1 MKKIYLILAV
11 VVLLL
16 TTACGTDTVTPT
28 TATLSSTTADTFIVA
43 TEAETETETQKPTE
57 DKDDVKVSDNVTV
70 ERNEDNANRAESTA
84 NTNGNNSTSQQN
96 NSPAPRP
103 TSAPSKATQSNK
115 TWHNAVYKYVEHPAE
130 TKEVWVVDKES
141 YTYENPIY
149 GDVEYL
155 VCDTCNQDIELLSSH
170 SHDEPFTYHSE
181 IRNEIIDTET
191 VVHPEQGHYETV
203 VIKEAWTEKILI
215 KEAGYY

>member
-1 MKKIYLILAV
+1 MKKVYLILAV

-28 TATLSSTTADTFIVA
+28 TATIASTSSADTFVVA
-43 TEAETETETQKPTE
+43 TENETESPTETQEPTE
-57 DKDDVKVSDNVTV
+57 DKDDVKVSENVTV
-70 ERNEDNANRAESTA
+70 EREENNSNR
-84 NTNGNNSTSQQN
+84 NNSTAQQN
-96 NSPAPRP
+96 SSPTPRP

-115 TWHNAVYKYVEHPAE
+115 TWHNAVYRYVEHPAQ
-130 TKEVWVVDKES
+130 TKEVWIVDKES

-155 VCDTCNQDIELLSSH
+155 VCDTCSQDIKNISSH

-203 VIKEAWTEKILI
+203 VIKEAWTEKVLV

>member
-1 MKKIYLILAV
+1 MKKVYLILAV
-11 VVLLL
+11 IVLLL
-16 TTACGTDTVTPT
+16 TTACGTGTVTPT
-28 TATLSSTTADTFIVA
+28 TATLSSTTPSSDTFVVA
-43 TEAETETETQKPTE
+43 TQAVTESPTETQEPTE
-57 DKDDVKVSDNVTV
+57 DKDEVKVSENVTV
-70 ERNEDNANRAESTA
+70 EREE
-84 NTNGNNSTSQQN
+84 NSTNRNNTTTQQN
-96 NSPAPRP
+96 SSPTPRP

-115 TWHNAVYKYVEHPAE
+115 TWHNAVYRYVEHPAQ
-130 TKEVWVVDKES
+130 TKEIWVVDKES
-141 YTYENPIY
+141 YTYENPVY

-155 VCDTCNQDIELLSSH
+155 VCDTCNQDIDVLSSH

-203 VIKEAWTEKILI
+203 VIKEAWTEKILV

>member
-1 MKKIYLILAV
+1 MKKVYLIFAV
-11 VVLLL
+11 IVLLL
-16 TTACGTDTVTPT
+16 TTACGTSTITPT
-28 TATLSSTTADTFIVA
+28 TATLSSTTPSSDTFVVA
-43 TEAETETETQKPTE
+43 TQSITESPTETQEPTE
-57 DKDDVKVSDNVTV
+57 DKDEVKVSENVTV
-70 ERNEDNANRAESTA
+70 EREE
-84 NTNGNNSTSQQN
+84 NNSRRNNTTTQQN
-96 NSPAPRP
+96 SSPTPRP

-115 TWHNAVYKYVEHPAE
+115 TWHNAVYRYVEHPAQ
-130 TKEVWVVDKES
+130 TKKMWVVDKES
-141 YTYENPIY
+141 YTYENPVY

-155 VCDTCNQDIELLSSH
+155 VCDTCNQDIEVLSSH

>member
-1 MKKIYLILAV
+1 MKKVYLILAV
-11 VVLLL
+11 IVLLL
-16 TTACGTDTVTPT
+16 TTACGTSTVTPT
-28 TATLSSTTADTFIVA
+28 TATLSSTTPSSDTFVVA
-43 TEAETETETQKPTE
+43 TQAVTESPTEMQEPTE
-57 DKDDVKVSDNVTV
+57 DKDEVKVSENVTV
-70 ERNEDNANRAESTA
+70 EREE
-84 NTNGNNSTSQQN
+84 NSTNRNNTTTQQN

-115 TWHNAVYKYVEHPAE
+115 TWHNAVYRYVEHPAK
-130 TKEVWVVDKES
+130 TKDVWVVDKES
-141 YTYENPIY
+141 YTYENPVY

-155 VCDTCNQDIELLSSH
+155 VCDTCNQDIEVLSSH

-203 VIKEAWTEKILI
+203 VIKEAWTEKILV